1 VESEP
6 GVGTMSTIYLPAS
19 ESETPEEEGE
29 VRSLSHK
36 GRVSVIDDEEVIR
49 MLLMDMLSH

>member
-1 VESEP
+1 M
-6 GVGTMSTIYLPAS
+6 GTMSTIYLPAS